1 MSPSPSS
8 SPFSHS
14 RPAGEVVG
22 IEADGLSKSYGPVAA
37 LVDVSFT
44 IGYGSIAVMVGAN
57 GAGKSTLLRILG
69 TTILPDKGTATVHG
83 HDVVTDPTGSR
94 RATGLVLGDERSWYW
109 RLSGRQNLE
118 FFAALHGMGRRV
130 AASRTVE
137 LLKMVQLDDV
147 ADRRFDRYSSGMKAR
162 LSIARALLVDPPVLL
177 LDEPTRTLDP
187 LVANTFRRLVVDFA
201 RDERKAVLWVTHD
214 LQEAAAVGHELLVLA
229 RGAVALRRA
238 SVPGPYQLGA
248 MLEEIEGL
256 G

>member
-1 MSPSPSS
+1 MSPSPTPRSQS
-8 SPFSHS
+8 TDD
-14 RPAGEVVG
+14 VVG
-22 IEADGLSKSYGPVAA
+22 ISADGLSKSYGPVAA

-44 IGYGSIAVMVGAN
+44 VGYGSIAVMVGAN

-69 TTILPDKGTATVHG
+69 TTVLPDKGTATIHG
-83 HDVVTDPTGSR
+83 HEVVTDPTGCR

-130 AASRTVE
+130 AARRTVE
-137 LLKMVQLDDV
+137 LLKMVQLGEV

-187 LVANTFRRLVVDFA
+187 LVANVFRRLVVDFVQEEG
-201 RDERKAVLWVTHD
+201 RAVLWVTHD
-214 LQEAAAVGHELLVLA
+214 LQEAAAVGSELLVLA
-229 RGAVALRRA
+229 RGAVALHRL
-238 SVPGPYQLGA
+238 SVPSPYQLGA
-248 MLEEIEGL
+248 LLEAIEEPG
-256 G
+256 